1 MAVNRAYHS
10 PVARKTHSV
19 GRLGGGVLSIGSCL
33 QGHIRYMGLVSIY
46 LHEWLMFIYGKC
58 R

>member
-19 GRLGGGVLSIGSCL
+19 GRLGGVLSSELLTRSHKIHGT
-33 QGHIRYMGLVSIY
+33 GIY
-46 LHEWLMFIYGKC
+46 IPT
-58 R
+58 